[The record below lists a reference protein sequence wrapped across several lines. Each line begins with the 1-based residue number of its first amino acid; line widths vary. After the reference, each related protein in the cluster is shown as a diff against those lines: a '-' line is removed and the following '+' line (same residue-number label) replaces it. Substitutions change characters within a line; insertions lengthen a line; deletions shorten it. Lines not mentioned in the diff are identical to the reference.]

1 MIRRCVA
8 GQEVVDILTVCH
20 SGPTGGHYGANYTAK
35 KVIHYNYPRP
45 LSTLDE
51 GLYALACEEDV
62 YCLATL
68 VRSFKLLE
76 VYIEHGYTVVNS
88 YQRPP
93 PQVGAIIEDIT
104 ERGTSE
110 AFKHGSD
117 KMLPRTWH
125 DSSTSAKE
133 SVCDY
138 VTPRSLPQDDSST
151 PSKDSVCESAT
162 PMCMPHGNGYSLKD
176 KNEAKT
182 DKTEH
187 EIGKSANPTSQK
199 LPKGQLHL
207 GNPMGS
213 DWTRK
218 NEGLGLESLERKLDW
233 MAQI

>member
-1 MIRRCVA
+1 MEKDNAPNMFSIRIHHGGSFRRYPCRRYVD
-8 GQEVVDILTVCH
+8 GHVDMFDMVDIDLFRVIVLNRMVLQL
-20 SGPTGGHYGANYTAK
+20 GGC
-35 KVIHYNYPRP
+35 
-45 LSTLDE
+45 LLLD
-51 GLYALACEEDV
+51 
-62 YCLATL
+62 TL

-117 KMLPRTWH
+117 KMLSRTWH

-162 PMCMPHGNGYSLKD
+162 PICMPHGMLTPI
-176 KNEAKT
+176 T
-182 DKTEH
+182 DEFVIMYTQLSGVQGVDIQNH
-187 EIGKSANPTSQK
+187 VLSIIQSQFSDINMSCVTQQPTTSQVK
-199 LPKGQLHL
+199 EDV
-207 GNPMGS
+207 M
-213 DWTRK
+213 
-218 NEGLGLESLERKLDW
+218 
-233 MAQI
+233 